1 MCSALF
7 LGELLPLPRNS
18 TTTEEQHQATP
29 SPKLPNGI
37 PEEPFGQVRH
47 PLHLVI
53 SKQTALT
60 SLQVEND
67 CEYFYITFRRPEI
80 RKNNLPSGSLC
91 FTLSDDPVV
100 EPKVDEDNSL
110 MCVVFVD
117 DVDAFPPRPPPT
129 PTMPTPTTPSP
140 SMGSETHQVND
151 EGSEVDYKTSHSPP
165 RSKISLYCTEQF
177 LQHYGW
183 EPTQNIVFK
192 PMLPYPL
199 QKVILM
205 VKNIDT
211 YDDLRNFDFTSLLLQ
226 VCRHGVLVRTNDMFL
241 APWIPNLPSSSVL
254 HQYQQIIATECC
266 PFRQGLLTIKTEIFT
281 VYDENLPAKT
291 GRCRMDCLSK
301 ESLFFSN
308 FCSWIRN
315 RKPENQH
322 STHLDNNQLVITAK
336 IAGQKRLKEVMIRT
350 TIDQEF
356 DPNYI
361 ICMPRKL
368 MLDHSLYDS
377 TIVEVYC
384 LGNKV
389 DIFKERDEVFE
400 QKLESPHQRSCI
412 VRSKLAM
419 VKCLGRRYDR
429 SLFAFISPTL
439 LFNIQVPP
447 QNLPTTSVCI
457 VIKKPQNTIP
467 KQPVDS
473 FLDNLKLWNLVVAEK
488 IIVSKIKS
496 PGSDD
501 FPIKVMQKFFEYPR
515 LLEKGDIFSI
525 PFVDHC
531 FSQTEH
537 SFEKSSVCYLRV
549 EKIKPDLEHGDRHL
563 VHPKLTTKTLKEN
576 YSSHSFVPHTI
587 SDSPPYWNQS
597 RPPGLETYVDCLLKL
612 ILPFLNDTLGA
623 KVQEI
628 LSPTILIMGPA
639 GVGKM
644 TLINAVARTLCLQV
658 IKVNCQD
665 VCCLTPSSTLE
676 KIRNI
681 VRTAKEFAP
690 CILVLRNL
698 HFLGR
703 SEKHTMDMKIGTFF
717 VDILQQAKRT
727 TFDYPLIIIGT
738 SENMQDLNSNILE
751 GFLHHMKMLVPTET
765 ERANMFTSLIEDQYV
780 SGDVSATYIS
790 RRTAGCVLGDIVN
803 LLNRA
808 QKETYTRVTEFVGAC
823 DKNWW
828 GVHGDLCA
836 SGVVMQH
843 SDFEK
848 ALDSLQASHCD
859 ELGTPKIPKV
869 NWEDVGALG
878 DVKQEILDTIQLPLL
893 HPELLAAGLRRS
905 GILLHGP
912 PGTGKTLIAK
922 AVATECSLNFFSV
935 KGPEL
940 MNKYVGQSEE
950 NVRKVFQQARD
961 AAPCV
966 IFFDELDSLAPN
978 RGRSGDTGGV
988 MDRIVSQL
996 LAELDG
1002 LHKSHDVFVI
1012 GATNRVDLL
1021 DPALLRPGR
1030 FDKVLFLGVCKS
1042 RESQLK
1048 ILEAVTRKIELGNF
1062 SLKSIVEKCD
1072 FNLTGADFYAL
1083 ASDAWMNAC
1092 KKIIKKA
1099 ENGSDEVDMSKVV
1112 VEEVDFLDA
1121 LANLVP
1127 SVSEFDLEY
1136 YKELRNSYAS

>member
-7 LGELLPLPRNS
+7 LGELLPLSRNG
-18 TTTEEQHQATP
+18 TEEHQQQATP
-29 SPKLPNGI
+29 TPQHQNRI
-37 PEEPFGQVRH
+37 PAEHFSQVRH
-47 PLHLVI
+47 PLHLVV
-53 SKQTALT
+53 SKHTAVT
-60 SLQVEND
+60 SLQIEDD
-67 CEYFYITFRRPEI
+67 CEYFFITFRRPEI
-80 RKNNLPSGSLC
+80 RKNNLPSGSLY
-91 FTLSDDPVV
+91 FTFSDDSMV
-100 EPKVDEDNSL
+100 EPKVDEDNSM

-117 DVDAFPPRPPPT
+117 DIDVVPPPPPPT
-129 PTMPTPTTPSP
+129 TPCPPSSLCTPSP
-140 SMGSETHQVND
+140 SPGSETHQVND
-151 EGSEVDYKTSHSPP
+151 EGSEVDYKVSHP
-165 RSKISLYCTEQF
+165 RSKISLHCTEQF

-183 EPTQNIVFK
+183 EPSQHVVFK
-192 PMLPYPL
+192 RIFPYPL

-205 VKNIDT
+205 VKNNDT
-211 YDDLRNFDFTSLLLQ
+211 YHSLKNLNFTSLLLQ
-226 VCRHGVLVRTNDMFL
+226 VCRHGILVRTNDMFL
-241 APWIPNLPSSSVL
+241 APWIPTQPNSNIL
-254 HQYQQIIATECC
+254 HHYQHIIANECC

-281 VYDENLPAKT
+281 VHEENLSRKA
-291 GRCRMDCLSK
+291 GRCRMDCLPK
-301 ESLFFSN
+301 DSLFFSN
-308 FCSWIRN
+308 FCSWITN
-315 RKPENQH
+315 CKPENQH
-322 STHLDNNQLVITAK
+322 IAQLDNNQFVITAK
-336 IAGQKRLKEVMIRT
+336 IVGQKRLKEVMIRT
-350 TIDQEF
+350 NIDQEF

-361 ICMPRKL
+361 ICIPRKI
-368 MLDHSLYDS
+368 MLDKSLYDS

-384 LGNKV
+384 LDNKV

-400 QKLESPHQRSCI
+400 HKLENSMQRSCI

-419 VKCLGRRYDR
+419 VKCLGRRYDK
-429 SLFAFISPTL
+429 SLFAFISPIL

-447 QNLPTTSVCI
+447 QHLPTTSVCI
-457 VIKKPQNTIP
+457 VIKKTPNIVS

-501 FPIKVMQKFFEYPR
+501 FPIKGMQKFFEYPR
-515 LLEKGDIFSI
+515 LLEKGDIFCV
-525 PFVDHC
+525 PFDDHS
-531 FSQTEH
+531 FSQTEL
-537 SFEKSSVCYLRV
+537 SFEKNSVCYLRV

-576 YSSHSFVPHTI
+576 YSSHSFVPHVI

-597 RPPGLETYVDCLLKL
+597 RPPGLETYLDCLLKL

-665 VCCLTPSSTLE
+665 VCCFTPSATLE
-676 KIRNI
+676 KIRNV
-681 VRTAKEFAP
+681 VRGAKEYAP

-698 HFLGR
+698 QFLGR

-717 VDILQQAKRT
+717 VDILQQTKRGT
-727 TFDYPLIIIGT
+727 MDYPLIIIGT
-738 SENMQDLNSNILE
+738 SENMHDLNSNILE
-751 GFLHHMKMLVPTET
+751 GFLHHMKLQVPTET

-803 LLNRA
+803 LVNRA
-808 QKETYTRVTEFVGAC
+808 QEETYKRVTEFVGSS

-828 GVHGDLCA
+828 TVHSDLCV

-848 ALDSLQASHCD
+848 ALDSMQASHCD
-859 ELGTPKIPKV
+859 ELGTPKIPRV
-869 NWEDVGALG
+869 NWEDVGALA

-905 GILLHGP
+905 GVLLHGP

-922 AVATECSLNFFSV
+922 AVATECSLNFLSV

-950 NVRKVFQQARD
+950 NVRKIFQQARD

-1030 FDKVLFLGVCKS
+1030 FDKILYLGVCKS

-1048 ILEAVTRKIELGNF
+1048 ILEAVTRKFDLGNF
-1062 SLKSIVEKCD
+1062 SLKSIIDKCD

-1092 KKIIKKA
+1092 KKLIEKSG
-1099 ENGSDEVDMSKVV
+1099 NGEEIDTCKVV
-1112 VEEVDFLDA
+1112 VEEADFLEA

-1127 SVSEFDLEY
+1127 SVSEYDLEH
-1136 YKELRNSYAS
+1136 YKDLQNTYAS